1 MRDLTRPFS
10 GALAKMTRE
19 REDVITTT
27 DSRCGETFGLAYR
40 EDDSNARGLPHTLD
54 V

>member
-19 REDVITTT
+19 REDVITTM
-27 DSRCGETFGLAYR
+27 DCRCEDTFGLVYR
-40 EDDSNARGLPHTLD
+40 EDDSNARGLPHTSNL
-54 V
+54 

>member
-1 MRDLTRPFS
+1 
-10 GALAKMTRE
+10 MTRE